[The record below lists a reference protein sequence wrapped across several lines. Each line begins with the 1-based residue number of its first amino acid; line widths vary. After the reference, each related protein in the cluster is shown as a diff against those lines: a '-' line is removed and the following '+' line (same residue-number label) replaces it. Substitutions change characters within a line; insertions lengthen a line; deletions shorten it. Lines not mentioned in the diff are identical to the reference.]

1 MVSYYTIYSLIV
13 IDCVTWIEID
23 NNSTIGF
30 SRYDSFCFRK
40 TEDVSRLVEK
50 FKFGRKIRSIIDSKH
65 S

>member
-1 MVSYYTIYSLIV
+1 MVSNYTIYSLIV

-30 SRYDSFCFRK
+30 SRYNSFGLRK
-40 TEDVSRLVEK
+40 AKDISRLVVK
-50 FKFGRKIRSIIDSKH
+50 FKFGREIRGIVDSKH